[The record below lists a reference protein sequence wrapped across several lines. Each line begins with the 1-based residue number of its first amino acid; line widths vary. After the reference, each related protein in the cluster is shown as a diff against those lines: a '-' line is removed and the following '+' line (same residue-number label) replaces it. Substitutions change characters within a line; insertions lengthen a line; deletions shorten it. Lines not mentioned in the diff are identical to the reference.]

1 LLRRGAA
8 VTLGPVFEPYVAA
21 FPKAEVFVENLLL
34 GKSIAESYWLALP
47 HISWAMVILGDPL
60 YRPFAAQP
68 KPSLVA
74 RAYAALNPAHVLAK
88 GESGPLLIRL
98 QCVGPAGSGTSA
110 FTAVAEPGMGLAGAS
125 GTVAIPPLQ
134 AGEST
139 VVQVPTVTA
148 SRDTTGMFRLHLNA
162 QNGTR
167 RIALEG
173 RTGFSLVH
181 GGAEPEAQM
190 FVSHNGEFVISGQP
204 GNLFWTETAT
214 LRMKPITLRGGWIV
228 ASVAFS
234 PDDAYAV
241 LKLLQPEQKQA
252 AFAIADSRMERLQ
265 SLPEGMQFLRWLSAG
280 RLLLRVSGK
289 LVEYNTGDRTS
300 LPVFEPAG
308 WTVTSVIPETA
319 VHVLMAKD
327 GRIAIR
333 NAGSTVEEVLAGVK
347 VSRDQAVANDLSLF
361 GGLDDQ
367 KRLWVQHG
375 LKERPET
382 LAENVERIS
391 WGPISRRVL
400 VEGTDG
406 KFRIYDGRDGS
417 WLPAAPMVA
426 AQWSPDEERLLYIE
440 AERRDTALVPRFL
453 SLLDG
458 KNSERLCE
466 TDRLGEIGGMAFTRG
481 GEAAFLLAGA
491 DGRLQ
496 LWMMAL
502 PQRKP

>member
-1 LLRRGAA
+1 
-8 VTLGPVFEPYVAA
+8 
-21 FPKAEVFVENLLL
+21 
-34 GKSIAESYWLALP
+34 
-47 HISWAMVILGDPL
+47 
-60 YRPFAAQP
+60 
-68 KPSLVA
+68 
-74 RAYAALNPAHVLAK
+74 
-88 GESGPLLIRL
+88 
-98 QCVGPAGSGTSA
+98 
-110 FTAVAEPGMGLAGAS
+110 
-125 GTVAIPPLQ
+125 
-134 AGEST
+134 
-139 VVQVPTVTA
+139 
-148 SRDTTGMFRLHLNA
+148 
-162 QNGTR
+162 
-167 RIALEG
+167 
-173 RTGFSLVH
+173 
-181 GGAEPEAQM
+181 
-190 FVSHNGEFVISGQP
+190 
-204 GNLFWTETAT
+204 
-214 LRMKPITLRGGWIV
+214 
-228 ASVAFS
+228 
-234 PDDAYAV
+234 
-241 LKLLQPEQKQA
+241 
-252 AFAIADSRMERLQ
+252 
-265 SLPEGMQFLRWLSAG
+265 
-280 RLLLRVSGK
+280 
-289 LVEYNTGDRTS
+289 
-300 LPVFEPAG
+300 
-308 WTVTSVIPETA
+308 
-319 VHVLMAKD
+319 MAKD

-481 GEAAFLLAGA
+481 GVAAFLLAGA
-491 DGRLQ
+491 DGHRQ